1 MRFSIVAAALFSSL
15 ALAIPSQQKG
25 FEVVIHYV
33 DAPDCDVQCGANTTS
48 IEPTTSTTSTSTTS
62 TTSEEQTTTYT
73 STSTKYVI
81 VTLQTGYGST
91 ETLGY
96 ETATTAP
103 TPYETAAPEPEP
115 EATY

>member
-15 ALAIPSQQKG
+15 ALAVPSQKG

-48 IEPTTSTTSTSTTS
+48 IEPTTSTSSTS

-96 ETATTAP
+96 ETATTVP

-115 EATY
+115 TY

>member
-1 MRFSIVAAALFSSL
+1 MKYTLFTTLLLSAL
-15 ALAIPSQQKG
+15 ALATPAPPADDKLIR
-25 FEVVIHYV
+25 VVIHYV

-48 IEPTTSTTSTSTTS
+48 LFTSTTA
-62 TTSEEQTTTYT
+62 EPITTYT

-96 ETATTAP
+96 QTATTMPTDAP
-103 TPYETAAPEPEP
+103 KP
-115 EATY
+115 TY

>member
-1 MRFSIVAAALFSSL
+1 MRFSIIAAALFSSL
-15 ALAIPSQQKG
+15 ALAVPSQKG

-48 IEPTTSTTSTSTTS
+48 IETTTTTSSS
-62 TTSEEQTTTYT
+62 TTSEELTTTYT

-96 ETATTAP
+96 ETATTVPTGYETTAPAP
-103 TPYETAAPEPEP
+103 TY
-115 EATY
+115 